1 MVILR
6 IHGKG
11 TDNFSLAMLL
21 IYAYV
26 PLIFLLPP
34 SSSPGFVMIFFSIDE
49 LSGSTVLSLI
59 MCLNLM
65 HHTNYLA
72 QQSGYTCC
80 LLFDVAAPAD
90 FLNIDRNH
98 TFSLSFVCL
107 INYCHQCACLETT
120 PKALKPPPYAIERKV
135 RGRFLKGTFSQVL
148 RKQFGPFSVARKR
161 KLKNRRST
169 VSFGKPRIQAQAM
182 KQACFAK
189 PHTHLLRFFPLN
201 NCTRSLFYLFF
212 KKKGSSLFLFS
223 EREMR
228 INQFYVKKRE
238 RNENLNRGSQPC
250 SLGTGFAGRPSVA
263 LLPLHR
269 PCSDA
274 R

>member
-11 TDNFSLAMLL
+11 TDNFSLLAMLL

-72 QQSGYTCC
+72 QQPGYTCC

-120 PKALKPPPYAIERKV
+120 PKGSQATTARDRKESSRQVPERNFQLGFKETV
-135 RGRFLKGTFSQVL
+135 RSVL
-148 RKQFGPFSVARKR
+148 RCQETEAE
-161 KLKNRRST
+161 
-169 VSFGKPRIQAQAM
+169 
-182 KQACFAK
+182 KQAKHRFVWKAQDPGPSNEASLLCQA
-189 PHTHLLRFFPLN
+189 THASSSFFSP
-201 NCTRSLFYLFF
+201 
-212 KKKGSSLFLFS
+212 
-223 EREMR
+223 E
-228 INQFYVKKRE
+228 
-238 RNENLNRGSQPC
+238 
-250 SLGTGFAGRPSVA
+250 
-263 LLPLHR
+263 
-269 PCSDA
+269 
-274 R
+274 